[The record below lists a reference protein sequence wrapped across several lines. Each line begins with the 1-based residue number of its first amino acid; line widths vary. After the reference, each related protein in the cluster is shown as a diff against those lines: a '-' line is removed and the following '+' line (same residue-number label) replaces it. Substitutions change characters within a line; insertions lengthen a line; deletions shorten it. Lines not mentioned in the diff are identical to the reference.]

1 MKNEKSSMNTII
13 CNLFV
18 KLKQFME
25 KTINK
30 KILGI
35 FLWAIFIFFA
45 WFIAINEYVLL
56 SWEKVYLKTIPVDPR
71 DFLRWDYVI
80 LRYEIEQ
87 DKQTK
92 DFIKS
97 SELKKWDIV
106 YFQINKDENNLWTLE
121 NISFNKPENNKLYI
135 KWVYNDP
142 ESLRNTP
149 FDLWVWKFF
158 VPEWRWREVERII
171 SWIEVLVSVEK
182 SWIAKVVD
190 LYYKWEK
197 IDFKKEKLFE

>member
-1 MKNEKSSMNTII
+1 
-13 CNLFV
+13 
-18 KLKQFME
+18 ME

-30 KILGI
+30 KILGM
-35 FLWAIFIFFA
+35 FLWSIFIFFA
-45 WFIAINEYVLL
+45 WFIAINEYVLM

-80 LRYEIEQ
+80 LSYEIEH

-97 SELKKWDIV
+97 NELKKWDIL
-106 YFQINKDENNLWTLE
+106 YFQLNKDENNLWTLE

-142 ESLRNTP
+142 ESWRITP

>member
-1 MKNEKSSMNTII
+1 MK
-13 CNLFV
+13 
-18 KLKQFME
+18 

-30 KILGI
+30 KILGV
-35 FLWAIFIFFA
+35 FLLAIFSFFA

-56 SWEKVYLKTIPVDPR
+56 TWERVYLKTVPVDPR

-80 LRYEIEQ
+80 LSYEIEHDQ
-87 DKQTK
+87 QTK

-97 SELKKWDIV
+97 NKLKKWDIV
-106 YFQINKDENNLWTLE
+106 YFYLDKDENNLWTLDKL
-121 NISFNKPENNKLYI
+121 SLDKPKNNKLYI
-135 KWVYNDP
+135 RWVYNDP
-142 ESLRNTP
+142 ESWRITP
-149 FDLWVWKFF
+149 FDLWIWKFF

-182 SWIAKVVD
+182 NWIAKVVD
-190 LYYKWEK
+190 LYYKWKK